1 MTRRKPD
8 ITKMMEILRRPLV
21 PVEEG
26 ISRLMAHWKQLNP

>member
-21 PVEEG
+21 PVEDG
-26 ISRLMAHWKQLNP
+26 IARLMEHWKATHG